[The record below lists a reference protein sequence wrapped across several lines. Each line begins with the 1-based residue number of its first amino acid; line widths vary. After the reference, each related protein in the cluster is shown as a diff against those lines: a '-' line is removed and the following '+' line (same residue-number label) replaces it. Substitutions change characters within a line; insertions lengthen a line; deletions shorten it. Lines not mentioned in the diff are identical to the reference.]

1 MNSQK
6 SVESSNTFFI
16 LFIKIYNDIM
26 LKGGVKMDVMKHYI
40 GTRAF
45 YKRASL
51 LAIPLAIQQLVSSC
65 MGIID
70 SLMVSWIHQVTAVG
84 TAVQIE
90 TLCSAVAWGAIA
102 GTGIFSAQFYGAKD
116 HDNLK
121 RTFGLSVILGLGIG
135 LIWLLIAALFGRK
148 IIAFYIQDPN
158 VIANS
163 HQYLMIAMFSYI
175 PLSLGFS
182 FSYIYRSIQKTKV
195 PLIIGI
201 AAMGINIFVNYVLI
215 FGYFGFPELGIQGA
229 AIGTL
234 IAQSFVL
241 IVNIVYAYATKQE
254 FIGTFHEMFSLDY
267 HFVRPIMR
275 KIQPLIWNE
284 LMFGFGSTLFVK
296 AFGALGTSSMDA
308 YYVGAK
314 LSDVFNALVTGI
326 SNATAV
332 MLGVA
337 LGSGDVEKAREE
349 GNYFVGMAAILAVMS
364 IVFIFGCSHQL
375 VSIFQLEDS
384 YVVGQAIAIV
394 KVFSLKIALRMFI
407 VIVLSSLRAGGDSK
421 ILAILDSGFMW
432 LIGIP
437 LAFISV
443 HLFHIQSIALV
454 FFICQ
459 LEQVIRVYFGMK
471 RYNQGNWAINL
482 TTLISK

>member
-1 MNSQK
+1 M
-6 SVESSNTFFI
+6 
-16 LFIKIYNDIM
+16 
-26 LKGGVKMDVMKHYI
+26 
-40 GTRAF
+40 
-45 YKRASL
+45 
-51 LAIPLAIQQLVSSC
+51 
-65 MGIID
+65 
-70 SLMVSWIHQVTAVG
+70 
-84 TAVQIE
+84 
-90 TLCSAVAWGAIA
+90 
-102 GTGIFSAQFYGAKD
+102 
-116 HDNLK
+116 
-121 RTFGLSVILGLGIG
+121 
-135 LIWLLIAALFGRK
+135 
-148 IIAFYIQDPN
+148 
-158 VIANS
+158 
-163 HQYLMIAMFSYI
+163 
-175 PLSLGFS
+175 
-182 FSYIYRSIQKTKV
+182 
-195 PLIIGI
+195 
-201 AAMGINIFVNYVLI
+201 
-215 FGYFGFPELGIQGA
+215 
-229 AIGTL
+229 
-234 IAQSFVL
+234 
-241 IVNIVYAYATKQE
+241 
-254 FIGTFHEMFSLDY
+254 
-267 HFVRPIMR
+267 
-275 KIQPLIWNE
+275 
-284 LMFGFGSTLFVK
+284 
-296 AFGALGTSSMDA
+296 
-308 YYVGAK
+308 
-314 LSDVFNALVTGI
+314 TGI

-407 VIVLSSLRAGGDSK
+407 VIVFSSLRAGGDSK